1 MRWVVLRLLSFKKL
15 VLFLNSSSGSW
26 NLTLLND
33 IVASYRPLLVCQQSM
48 FLLVHSLL
56 DVSCGLA
63 TPIYR
68 IQRAPTY
75 PCIARTTIK
84 GRREPGQGRA
94 KPKGDL
100 ASTFKGAGSC
110 LKLTF
115 GPGFRAIARCRTS
128 LSVTDPLLPHEDDH
142 DIWAPMSSCQSPAF
156 VQEVPH
162 HAFSPCEQMHI
173 QDIV

>member
-1 MRWVVLRLLSFKKL
+1 M
-15 VLFLNSSSGSW
+15 
-26 NLTLLND
+26 
-33 IVASYRPLLVCQQSM
+33 CQQSM
-48 FLLVHSLL
+48 FLLVHSEI
-56 DVSCGLA
+56 DVSCGVF
-63 TPIYR
+63 TPICAC
-68 IQRAPTY
+68 IELLLS

-100 ASTFKGAGSC
+100 ASTFKGARSC

-115 GPGFRAIARCRTS
+115 GPAFVRLHVAGP
-128 LSVTDPLLPHEDDH
+128 LSGTDPLLPHEDDH

-156 VQEVPH
+156 IQEVPH